1 MVYDIGEGKLD
12 VSSRG
17 LQGFNP
23 WKEKKPN
30 PLGFDMSYP
39 HLQAGAFR
47 ALLSGPPF
55 WVNSSMLSNGL
66 QNRRLWGE
74 NPLHLPTIHD
84 DCTGETMQSSY
95 HTHDGLSSVWL
106 LALLFHHHGVPPG
119 ELPWI
124 SRPRQFFIAQNA
136 CFYAWSDYVGKDVG
150 KRGGISKYCS
160 WNSDHYGG
168 ENWE

>member
-1 MVYDIGEGKLD
+1 
-12 VSSRG
+12 
-17 LQGFNP
+17 
-23 WKEKKPN
+23 
-30 PLGFDMSYP
+30 MSYP

-106 LALLFHHHGVPPG
+106 LALLFHHHGLPPG

-124 SRPRQFFIAQNA
+124 SRHGSFSLPKMPVFMHEVIMWEKRWGKEGEFHCKNVKKSCI
-136 CFYAWSDYVGKDVG
+136 YRIIVETDLTIYIVGAD
-150 KRGGISKYCS
+150 RGMYLSALGPSAV
-160 WNSDHYGG
+160 NG
-168 ENWE
+168 